1 MEERAPGAM
10 GMMASSIAAA
20 KKNPGKAQLERV
32 FDAPPRPKP
41 AQKPAAVVSEGSSS
55 GTQDL
60 VYEIDPELIDE
71 WEFVDRPESEFGDL
85 EELTA
90 SVRSFGQEVP
100 ILLRPK
106 QGGRYELIY
115 GRRRWTVCKDLG
127 IKVKA
132 FVRQIDDRTAYQKMS
147 LENRS
152 RQDLSSWA
160 RAMSYKK
167 AIDMMLY
174 ESQSALAAHLGIDRG
189 TLSNMMIYTKLPDS
203 LTQAIGSMKNVG
215 IHTAK
220 TIVAMLDEPAN
231 EPALLQLADQIGA
244 GKLAGKSLI
253 SAVHRLRETDA
264 ETGSGIARDEAGN
277 KLFSWRL
284 TDRGAVQL
292 TFAKESLKDRAVD
305 DLVKQIRDSFK

>member
-32 FDAPPRPKP
+32 FDTPPRPKP
-41 AQKPAAVVSEGSSS
+41 AQKPAVVVSEVTAS

-60 VYEIDPELIDE
+60 VHEVDPELVDE

-106 QGGRYELIY
+106 QDGRYELIY

-189 TLSNMMIYTKLPDS
+189 TLSNMMIYTKLPES

-264 ETGSGIARDEAGN
+264 ETGSGVVRDDAGN